1 MITTPTKIDPRT
13 LQPMKEPSTLP
24 EEALTDIGK
33 ELDPTPITKTLEELS
48 RAGNRLNLAMMGVQ
62 AMNTAGSCVDR
73 LNLSNEPFWDG
84 IAMITD
90 EAQTVADEICK
101 LTAQTQTAFKARER
115 AIKLPLKSYSS
126 IDIDKLPHALKEA
139 ENLKFLFFIH
149 QSLVTVQRRRE
160 ELDRLEQ

>member
-1 MITTPTKIDPRT
+1 MNTPTKIDPRT

-24 EEALTDIGK
+24 EAAFKGIAK
-33 ELDPTPITKTLEELS
+33 ELDPTPITNTLKELS
-48 RAGNRLNLAMMGVQ
+48 RANGRLNLAMMGVQ
-62 AMNTAGSCVDR
+62 AMNTAGSCADR

-90 EAQTVADEICK
+90 EAQTVTDEICK
-101 LTAQTQTAFKARER
+101 LTTQTQTAFKAREK
-115 AIKLPLKSYSS
+115 ALKLPLKSYNS
-126 IDIDKLPHALKEA
+126 IYIDKLPHALKET

-160 ELDRLEQ
+160 ELDWQEQ